1 MSTAPARLPPPAPR
15 RRTPWGAGLARLLVA
30 VAAAVVL
37 SLVFLAYLAPG
48 MVFDLGSR
56 LWACF

>member
-1 MSTAPARLPPPAPR
+1 MSAPPAHLPPPAPR
-15 RRTPWGAGLARLLVA
+15 RRAPWGAGLAHLLAV
-30 VAAAVVL
+30 VAAAAVL
-37 SLVFLAYLAPG
+37 GLVFLAYLAPG